1 MLPQT
6 IPYSKMRRQRMRRK
20 TLQYGEDPYED
31 DEESKHSHKQ
41 SLEGGVSNVHSS
53 DDNVTLSDDSDY
65 DV

>member
-1 MLPQT
+1 
-6 IPYSKMRRQRMRRK
+6 MRRQRMRRK

-41 SLEGGVSNVHSS
+41 SLEGGASNVHSS
-53 DDNVTLSDDSDY
+53 DDSVAISDDSDY